1 MAEEVGESGTFTE
14 VGYYDAMP
22 VVRIV
27 TSADTPGDC
36 GNLLRGLSQLL
47 ARELG
52 KPESYVMTCLEPR
65 AQMTF
70 GGTSGPVCYV
80 EVKNVGVFTPDVT
93 QRLSAA
99 ICEKLA
105 AAFAVPADRIYV
117 EFSESPP
124 HLWGHDGGTFA

>member
-1 MAEEVGESGTFTE
+1 MAEEVGEGGTFAA
-14 VGYYDAMP
+14 VGYHDAMP

-27 TSADTPGDC
+27 SSADTPEDC
-36 GNLLRGLSQLL
+36 SGLLRGLSQLL

-80 EVKNVGVFTPDVT
+80 EVKNVGVLTPDVT

-99 ICEKLA
+99 ICESLT
-105 AAFAVPADRIYV
+105 AAFAVPGDRIYV
-117 EFSESPP
+117 EFSESQP
-124 HLWGHDGGTFA
+124 HLWGYAGGTFA